1 MYGLQCA
8 VNDQI
13 HLILDLFICCSSSS
27 DPGVQPSLRPQYAYI
42 VILSVFF
49 SFVAAT
55 TLRFKVLCIPYMC
68 VLAAAG
74 VCDRVVWS
82 SVLHCIRIRG
92 KLVII
97 IHCVAPVV

>member
-1 MYGLQCA
+1 MLYT
-8 VNDQI
+8 I
-13 HLILDLFICCSSSS
+13 RYILNSFICYSPSS
-27 DPGVQPSLRPQYAYI
+27 DPGFQPSLRPQYAYI

-74 VCDRVVWS
+74 VSDHTMWS

-97 IHCVAPVV
+97 IHCVVPVV

>member
-1 MYGLQCA
+1 MIRY
-8 VNDQI
+8 
-13 HLILDLFICCSSSS
+13 ILDLFVCYSSSS
-27 DPGVQPSLRPQYAYI
+27 DPEFQPSLRPQYAYI
-42 VILSVFF
+42 VIVSIFF

-74 VCDRVVWS
+74 VSDHTMWS
-82 SVLHCIRIRG
+82 NVLYCIRIRG

-97 IHCVAPVV
+97 IHCVALVV